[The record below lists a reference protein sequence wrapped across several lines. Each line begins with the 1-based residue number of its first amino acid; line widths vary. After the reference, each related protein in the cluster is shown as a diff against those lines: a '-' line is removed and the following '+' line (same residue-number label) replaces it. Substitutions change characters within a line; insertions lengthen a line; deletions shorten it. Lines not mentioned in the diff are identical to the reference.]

1 MDYNALHPSTRME
14 LAAILEK
21 DPMTACTAEESEL
34 LWEKRHF
41 LYTRAEVRGRGRV
54 SIGIDLLLK
63 AHRHKPAL
71 RHGHKTTN
79 QHWHK
84 TTQMNTGTN

>member
-41 LYTRAEVRGRGRV
+41 LYMRAEVK
-54 SIGIDLLLK
+54 SCHDLTSYVFYFILWLF
-63 AHRHKPAL
+63 PL
-71 RHGHKTTN
+71 TLILISFF
-79 QHWHK
+79 
-84 TTQMNTGTN
+84 

>member
-41 LYTRAEVRGRGRV
+41 LYMRAEVSV
-54 SIGIDLLLK
+54 
-63 AHRHKPAL
+63 
-71 RHGHKTTN
+71 N
-79 QHWHK
+79 Y
-84 TTQMNTGTN
+84 

>member
-41 LYTRAEVRGRGRV
+41 LYMRAEVKSCVFYFILWLFSLPDPDPHLYFNFSLVKRV
-54 SIGIDLLLK
+54 EIIPVRLNGCY
-63 AHRHKPAL
+63 
-71 RHGHKTTN
+71 N
-79 QHWHK
+79 
-84 TTQMNTGTN
+84 

>member
-1 MDYNALHPSTRME
+1 MLYVTYLTPTLEFPFSRCDKMDYNALHPSTRME

-41 LYTRAEVRGRGRV
+41 LYMRAEVISVRLCLNV
-54 SIGIDLLLK
+54 
-63 AHRHKPAL
+63 
-71 RHGHKTTN
+71 
-79 QHWHK
+79 
-84 TTQMNTGTN
+84 